1 MVENKN
7 TTATRSEKGKHNK
20 SFTLSAK
27 ERLKPTRTEK
37 KRWKLKPLFP

>member
-1 MVENKN
+1 MLENKN

-37 KRWKLKPLFP
+37 KDEN

>member
-1 MVENKN
+1 MPQRQDQRK
-7 TTATRSEKGKHNK
+7 EKHK

-37 KRWKLKPLFP
+37 KL

>member
-1 MVENKN
+1 MPQQQGQKKE
-7 TTATRSEKGKHNK
+7 KHNK

-37 KRWKLKPLFP
+37 NDENKKHYFL